1 MKQLICAL
9 LAALALAGCAAV
21 PEISRELPGI
31 PSVPEPVGEPAEMAE
46 GEKDYYLEITT
57 PEGKS
62 LGTIPRGEV
71 LESIFNA
78 DVGDKWQLSGE
89 RPDGLEPEYLCL
101 VWQQKTLPAGQ
112 DPAAER
118 EYEVVMSVTTF
129 RGSDYVEA
137 AIPPEVAGLWGFP
150 ADVAEQFLTF
160 AFRAPE
166 ETIETL
172 RKTAGDLE

>member
-21 PEISRELPGI
+21 PEISRELPDI
-31 PSVPEPVGEPAEMAE
+31 PSVPEPAGEPAE
-46 GEKDYYLEITT
+46 GEKDYYLEVTT

-71 LESIFNA
+71 LEGIFNA

-101 VWQQKTLPAGQ
+101 VWQQKTLLAGR

-129 RGSDYVEA
+129 RGSDHVEA
-137 AIPPEVAGLWGFP
+137 TIPPEVAGLWGLP
-150 ADVAEQFLTF
+150 AGVAEQLLTF

-166 ETIETL
+166 ESLSAL
-172 RKTAGDLE
+172 RAAAEAAS